1 MKIDLTRM
9 SDGLF
14 TTFLVNSNEGLEAY
28 KRIVETCG
36 APKVLDVHRASTI
49 KQLKEAG
56 YGVRKST
63 AKVSK
68 VEDFTDDD
76 LELLNSLGI

>member
-1 MKIDLTRM
+1 MKIDLTWI

-14 TTFLVNSNEGLEAY
+14 TTFLVNSNEGLDAY
-28 KRIVETCG
+28 KQIVSTCG
-36 APKVLDVHRASTI
+36 VPKVLDVHRDSTI
-49 KQLKEAG
+49 KQLKKAG

-68 VEDFTDDD
+68 VEDFTEDD
-76 LELLNSLGI
+76 LALLDSLGI